1 MQSIIITGAGT
12 GLGKELALKYADLG
26 FHIILAGRREAA
38 LQEAK
43 EAISSHGGKA
53 DTLTLDIS
61 KPAEVREK
69 AAKLAEQFDL
79 FGLINNAGV
88 GHFGPFENLKE
99 EELHDMLSVNLMGTV
114 YMAHALLPTIKEK
127 KGSFL
132 MNIISTAGL
141 RGKANEAAYCAS
153 KFAARGFTES
163 LQKEYEN
170 DPVLIQAVYMGGMDT
185 PFWDHNNYISDR
197 SRLRSPAEVAGI
209 IAENRFEEKI
219 VIESGK

>member
-1 MQSIIITGAGT
+1 MQSVIITGAGT
-12 GLGKELALKYADLG
+12 GLGKELALKYAGLG
-26 FHIILAGRREAA
+26 FHIILSGRREAA
-38 LQEAK
+38 LQETK
-43 EAISSHGGKA
+43 EAISSQGGKA
-53 DTLTLDIS
+53 DILILDIS
-61 KPAEVREK
+61 KPAEVKEK
-69 AAKLAEQFDL
+69 AAGLPEQFDL
-79 FGLINNAGV
+79 YGVINNAGV
-88 GHFGPFENLKE
+88 GHFGPFEDLKD
-99 EELHDMLSVNLMGTV
+99 EELHDMLTVNLMGTI
-114 YMAHALLPTIKEK
+114 YMAQALLPAIKQK

-197 SRLRSPAEVAGI
+197 SRLRSSAEVAGI
-209 IAENRFEEKI
+209 ITENRFEEKI

>member
-1 MQSIIITGAGT
+1 MQSVIITGAGT
-12 GLGKELALKYADLG
+12 GLGRELALKYAGLG
-26 FHIILAGRREAA
+26 FHIILSGRREAA
-38 LQEAK
+38 LQKAK
-43 EAISSHGGKA
+43 EAISSQGGKA
-53 DTLTLDIS
+53 DVLTLDIS
-61 KPAEVREK
+61 KPAEIKEK
-69 AAKLAEQFDL
+69 AAGLAEQFDL
-79 FGLINNAGV
+79 YGVINNAGV
-88 GHFGPFENLKE
+88 GHFGPFEDLKDE
-99 EELHDMLSVNLMGTV
+99 DLHDMLSVNLMGTI
-114 YMAHALLPTIKEK
+114 YMAQALLPAIKQK
-127 KGSFL
+127 KDSFL

-209 IAENRFEEKI
+209 IIENRLEEKI
-219 VIESGK
+219 VIESVK